1 MIQHF
6 TFTTVA
12 AVTIEASSE
21 TEARTLLRHSAQ
33 YQENDVSYNG
43 MGVYLPLSNVDHAV
57 L

>member
-33 YQENDVSYNG
+33 YQEIEGGWLVFATEDDFATWSRQR
-43 MGVYLPLSNVDHAV
+43 
-57 L
+57 